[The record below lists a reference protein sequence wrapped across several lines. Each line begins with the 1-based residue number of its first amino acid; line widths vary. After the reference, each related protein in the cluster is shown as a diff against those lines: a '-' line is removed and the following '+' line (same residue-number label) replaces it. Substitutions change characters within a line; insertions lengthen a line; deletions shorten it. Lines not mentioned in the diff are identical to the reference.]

1 MSDCQTDVVIAG
13 GGLAG
18 CTLAHLLSGAG
29 IRCILINTGKT
40 PLNSM
45 TSTTQSRS
53 LAITPASANILAS
66 INIWQKLP
74 RLQLGLFNQMHV
86 WDEQSGGEIRFDSTD
101 INEPLLG
108 YIVEQQLLQQQLTD
122 TCAYLPGCN
131 VINGETVTSVINQTD
146 SVVIE
151 LDTEDRIQAQ
161 LLVAADSS
169 NSPIRKLVGL
179 EYKRHDY
186 QQQAVTCLAT
196 SSLPH
201 ENVARQRFL
210 PGGPLAFLPTAD
222 PSVCG
227 IVWSTDPDHARSLLS
242 MDETQFCS
250 QLEQAFEYRLG
261 NITACGDRS
270 RFDLFRA
277 HAPEYIHERTVL
289 VGDAAHTVHPLAGQ
303 GANLGLLDVAVLAEL
318 ISQARQQYRNPF
330 SQRVL
335 RHYQRWRKLDNQR
348 MLVFLDALKYLFAAD
363 NSLFINLRGYG
374 LNTVNSIPCLKS
386 RIMRHAMGLEAEL
399 PGCAMPL
406 PYAEIM

>member
-1 MSDCQTDVVIAG
+1 MSNYQTEVIIAG

-18 CTLAHLLSGAG
+18 CTLAHLLSGKG
-29 IRCILINTGKT
+29 IRCVLVVTGIT
-40 PLNSM
+40 PPN
-45 TSTTQSRS
+45 STTLTTPPRS

-74 RLQLGLFNQMHV
+74 GLQLGLFSQMHV
-86 WDEQSGGEIRFDSTD
+86 WDELSGGEVRFDSTE

-108 YIVEQQLLQQQLTD
+108 YIVEQQLLQQQLTN
-122 TCAYLPGCN
+122 TCAYLPGCT
-131 VINGETVTSVINQTD
+131 VIKAEAISSVINQTD
-146 SVVIE
+146 GVVIE
-151 LDTEDRIQAQ
+151 LDNQDRISAQ

-169 NSPIRKLVGL
+169 HSPVRKLVGL
-179 EYKRHDY
+179 EYKLHEY

-210 PGGPLAFLPTAD
+210 RNGPLAFLPTAD
-222 PSVCG
+222 PYICG
-227 IVWSTDPDHARSLLS
+227 IVWSTDPQHAHTLQSL
-242 MDETQFCS
+242 DETQFCS

-261 NITACGDRS
+261 NITTCGTRS

-277 HAPEYIHERTVL
+277 HAPEYAYERTVL

-318 ISQARQQYRNPF
+318 ISRARQRHRNPF
-330 SQRVL
+330 SRRVL
-335 RHYQRWRKLDNQR
+335 RHYQRWRKYDNQR
-348 MLVFLDALKYLFAAD
+348 MLVILDALKYLFAAD
-363 NSLFINLRGYG
+363 NSLLINLRGYG

-386 RIMRHAMGLEAEL
+386 RIMRQAMGLEGDL
-399 PGCAMPL
+399 PDCALPL
-406 PYAEIM
+406 PYAETM